1 MFLELS
7 RDKTIIVLE
16 LSGDDSRP
24 NSTLREPHFVDHF

>member
-7 RDKTIIVLE
+7 RDKTMMVLE

-24 NSTLREPHFVDHF
+24 NSMLRNPHVVDHF

>member
-7 RDKTIIVLE
+7 KDKTMIVLE

-24 NSTLREPHFVDHF
+24 NSMLCNPHFVDHF

>member
-16 LSGDDSRP
+16 LSGNDSRP
-24 NSTLREPHFVDHF
+24 NSRLRDPYFVDHF